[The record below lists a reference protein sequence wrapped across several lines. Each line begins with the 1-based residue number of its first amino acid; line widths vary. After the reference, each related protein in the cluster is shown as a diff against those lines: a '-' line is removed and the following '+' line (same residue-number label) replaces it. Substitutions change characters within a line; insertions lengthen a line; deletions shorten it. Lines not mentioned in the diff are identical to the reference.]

1 MSAPSVPASQAQP
14 NSISPWPVFWIASVA
29 VFLVSID
36 VTVLYAAFP
45 ALRRAFPGADSGGLS
60 WVLNAYTLVFA
71 ALLVP
76 AGRLADLCGRKRMF
90 LLGLAMFVGGSF
102 GCGIASRI
110 EMLWMMRAVQGAGAA
125 LLLPAS
131 LSILLAAFPVTKRAI
146 AVSLWGAV
154 SGVAGALGPSV
165 GSFLVDRF
173 GWPWAFF
180 LNLPLG
186 ALALWQGW
194 RVLDESRDPER
205 GAPLDLVGVV
215 LLIVGVGAIAF
226 GLVQSEALGWASPKV
241 ALAIAGGLAMLAAFV
256 AWARTARAPAIDLS
270 LFQDRTYRYI
280 NLASLCFAI
289 GFAMMF
295 FQTFLFTTASGRI
308 R

>member
-110 EMLWMMRAVQGAGAA
+110 GCCG
-125 LLLPAS
+125 
-131 LSILLAAFPVTKRAI
+131 
-146 AVSLWGAV
+146 
-154 SGVAGALGPSV
+154 
-165 GSFLVDRF
+165 
-173 GWPWAFF
+173 
-180 LNLPLG
+180 
-186 ALALWQGW
+186 
-194 RVLDESRDPER
+194 
-205 GAPLDLVGVV
+205 
-215 LLIVGVGAIAF
+215 
-226 GLVQSEALGWASPKV
+226 
-241 ALAIAGGLAMLAAFV
+241 
-256 AWARTARAPAIDLS
+256 
-270 LFQDRTYRYI
+270 
-280 NLASLCFAI
+280 
-289 GFAMMF
+289 
-295 FQTFLFTTASGRI
+295 
-308 R
+308 